1 MSVIDKQIDV
11 LFTPTDSHG
20 ELREN
25 VSKFARLELDAQAK
39 DNDENETFNKDVFK
53 KIGSEIGLFGVTVP
67 EKDGGLGLDAVA
79 SVIIHEEMSKYDP
92 GFTLSYLAHEVLFVN
107 NFYYSGNSEQKSRYL
122 SKVISGEWIA
132 GMGMTEPAAGTDV
145 LGMATIATKSNGKYI
160 LNGTKQYIT
169 NGNIGSIFLVYAK
182 LHKRDIKKTTAF
194 LVESKFKGFS
204 VGKKEEKMGMR
215 SSPTT
220 QLVFE
225 DLEVPEEN
233 LIGEENGA
241 ISHMMRNLE
250 IERITLAAQ
259 SLGIAKRCLDI
270 MAEYA
275 IIHREAFGKKLS
287 EFGQIQRM
295 IAESFAEYSAAR
307 ALVYQVATNINP
319 NSRNSLGAASAKL
332 FSTQM
337 AERVSRNAIQVLGG
351 YGYCREYPVERLHR
365 DSILLSIGGG
375 TNEAMQKNII
385 ADLKKLYESS
395 I

>member
-1 MSVIDKQIDV
+1 MQVIKKDI
-11 LFTPTDSHG
+11 LFTPTDAHE

-25 VSKFARLELDAQAK
+25 VSKFAKQELDAQAK
-39 DNDENETFNKDVFK
+39 ENDENETFNKDVFK
-53 KIGSEIGLFGVTVP
+53 KIGSEIGLLGVTVP

-107 NFYYSGNSEQKSRYL
+107 NFYYSGNTEQKSRYL
-122 SKVISGEWIA
+122 PKVISGEWIA
-132 GMGMTEPAAGTDV
+132 GMGMTEPGAGTDV
-145 LGMATIATKSNGKYI
+145 LGMATVATKSNGKYI
-160 LNGTKQYIT
+160 VNGTKQYIT
-169 NGNIGSIFLVYAK
+169 NGSIGSIFLVYAK

-270 MAEYA
+270 MGEYA
-275 IIHREAFGKKLS
+275 IIHREAFDKKLS

-295 IAESFAEYSAAR
+295 IAESYAEYSAAR
-307 ALVYQVATNINP
+307 ALVYQVAANINP
-319 NSRNSLGAASAKL
+319 QSRNSLGAASAKL
-332 FSTQM
+332 FTTQM

-385 ADLKKLYESS
+385 SDLKKLYESS